1 MKTSPHVL
9 SFMLAQLF
17 GVPPAK
23 SPVPA
28 VHIVTPDGRRLSTH
42 RPTQDAATGEVTITV
57 EVDALVAEPP
67 PLGDFAGIPI
77 GSGGDPVLVMN
88 GDKVTAVSRAE
99 FQAAAGKLLTPT
111 DSALAVMVDICRT
124 AAQRPDTP
132 EPLVT
137 IGQGVRTHHIFP

>member
-9 SFMLAQLF
+9 SFLLAQMF

-28 VHIVTPDGRRLSTH
+28 LHITTVDGRALVAH
-42 RPTQDAATGEVTITV
+42 RPIQDTDGHVTIRV